1 MPEKSEPQPSP
12 CHRWKKFFGVLFVF
26 VFALGIW
33 ANGPGAR
40 WAVEAALA
48 NHLEKQNLSGD
59 FTVSGSLLDGLS
71 LENIALTSDGL
82 IQKAEAS
89 KVALS
94 WSLSSLLS
102 KELREIEIADLVIYL
117 DFDAPRPSSPEAP
130 SSPAEDPAHLSETL
144 NLVRGFLQPAKITI
158 TQMDFKAKASE
169 MDFGLTLAALKHSPN
184 EEHYRF
190 EDLSITDHLGR
201 TARTQSSTITWNNE
215 SISVDQLQILQVL
228 GLRALA
234 YKIDDGITTGIEL
247 AGAMLSASS
256 NLKTEFSLALNS
268 PSLDLKKAAS
278 LYDPELPVGGTLSS
292 LSLTQNEVDM
302 TGTMIQWEEQ
312 LIQSIDLNGSLNDQ
326 QIHAE
331 LDTIYKDQ
339 KISLNA
345 SGENRFEV
353 FGNETKIE
361 LNYQD
366 QLTAEGSVFL
376 NEEILESTAQL
387 SFNLTYPKVPETSGQ
402 LEFSNQKVSL
412 NAVALE
418 EIQLEANYDLQSST
432 YSAKLHGEIQNGEL
446 IHETLTGPLALGL
459 TAKGDLP
466 NEAHQ
471 GTLDLLQANLKEPQI
486 VTTATGFWDWPK
498 SVTLNNIQVLAPEG
512 DLEGALSWQ
521 DDFLTVTS
529 LNLIESGNTLLKAS
543 GKLPAPLNLKSLDDV
558 LQNDTPFEFKI
569 ASQPLSFERLR
580 KFAPIPK
587 TLKGVV
593 EANLNL
599 SGTPSEPQI
608 EGTASLIDFHQSDQ
622 PKLPPVDLRTS
633 FETENQQLILK
644 GNAREPGGPLLDI
657 NGDLAFLPAVWLKRE
672 KSPNDATINLV
683 IKSTKLDLNRIKPF
697 APSIRSI
704 SGDLETNAAI
714 SGTLAKPNYSGELTA
729 SINRMI
735 LLDSPTADF
744 RDSRLRVTAKGKT
757 ITIEPSPFMAAGG
770 TLNLGG
776 KIELAGE
783 EPVFDLS
790 LKGKHV
796 LLTRNTD
803 YTFRG
808 HPDLNLRGPL
818 SKATLSGTLAI
829 AESLIYK
836 DVEILPFGVPTTT
849 DIPRPNLPTFSSRSK
864 SKGSSLLVPAPYG
877 NWPLNITVTTAD
889 PILIR
894 GNLAKGDLTAN
905 ARILGTIGAPRPS
918 GTIVTNKLVA
928 DLPFSDLEITSAVVT
943 LKPNDYDNPI
953 ISLRGTSKVS
963 QYTVQAFLSGPVQN
977 PNLTLSSNPP
987 LPESEIMLLIATG
1000 SPSAALEDREVAS
1013 QKALQY
1019 LLEGLRR
1026 RYGNK
1031 DKSVLQ
1037 RLLKN
1042 SDQIELSLGDANQ
1055 FTDRK
1060 FSSATLKIDDQWDFT
1075 TQIDEQGQTRALVVF
1090 SIRFR

>member
-1 MPEKSEPQPSP
+1 MPEKSEPQPKP
-12 CHRWKKFFGVLFVF
+12 RHRWKKRFGVLLVLLI
-26 VFALGIW
+26 ALGIW

-40 WAVEAALA
+40 WAVETTLAAQ
-48 NHLEKQNLSGD
+48 LEKQNLSGD

-71 LENIALTSDGL
+71 LENIALKSDGL

-94 WSLSSLLS
+94 WSPSSLLS
-102 KELREIEIADLVIYL
+102 KELEEIEIANLVIYL
-117 DFDAPRPSSPEAP
+117 DFDAPRPSSPEVP
-130 SSPAEDPAHLSETL
+130 SSPAESPAPLSETL
-144 NLVRGFLQPAKITI
+144 NLVRGFLEPAKITI
-158 TQMDFKAKASE
+158 TQMDFKAKAAE

-184 EEHYRF
+184 EQHYRF

-201 TARTQSSTITWNNE
+201 TARTQSSTITWNSE
-215 SISVDQLQILQVL
+215 SISVDQLQILQAL
-228 GLRALA
+228 GLRDLA
-234 YKIDDGITTGIEL
+234 YKIDGEITTGMEL

-256 NLKTEFSLALNS
+256 NLKSEFSLALNS
-268 PSLDLKKAAS
+268 PSLDLKIAAS
-278 LYDPELPVGGTLSS
+278 LYDPELPVGGTLSK
-292 LSLTQNEVDM
+292 LSLTQNEVNL
-302 TGTMIQWEEQ
+302 TGKMLQWEER

-326 QIHAE
+326 QVRAE
-331 LDTIYKDQ
+331 LDTIYQDQ

-345 SGENRFEV
+345 SGENRFEI

-387 SFNLTYPKVPETSGQ
+387 SFNLTYPKMPETSGQ
-402 LEFSNQKVSL
+402 LKFANQKASL
-412 NAVALE
+412 DAVALE

-446 IHETLTGPLALGL
+446 IHETLTGPLALNF

-471 GTLDLLQANLKEPQI
+471 GTLDLQQANLKEPQV
-486 VTTATGFWDWPK
+486 VTTATGSWDWPK
-498 SVTLNNIQVLAPEG
+498 SVTLDNIQVFTPEG
-512 DLEGALSWQ
+512 HLEGALSWQ

-593 EANLNL
+593 EANLDL
-599 SGTPSEPQI
+599 SGTSSEPQI
-608 EGTASLIDFHQSDQ
+608 KGTASLIDFHQSDQ

-633 FETENQQLILK
+633 FETKNQQLILK
-644 GNAREPGGPLLDI
+644 GNAREPEGPLLDI
-657 NGDLAFLPAVWLKRE
+657 KGDLAFLPAVWLKRE
-672 KSPNDATINLV
+672 KSPGDATINLI
-683 IKSTKLDLNRIKPF
+683 IKSTKFDLNRIKPF
-697 APSIRSI
+697 VPSIRSV
-704 SGDLETNAAI
+704 SGDLETNATI

-735 LLDSPTADF
+735 LLDSPIADF
-744 RDSRLRVTAKGKT
+744 RDSRLRITARGKT
-757 ITIEPSPFMAAGG
+757 ITIEPSTFMAAGG

-796 LLTRNTD
+796 LLTRNAD

-808 HPDLNLRGPL
+808 HPNLNLRGPL
-818 SKATLSGTLAI
+818 SKATLSGSLAI

-864 SKGSSLLVPAPYG
+864 SKDSSLLVPAPYG

-905 ARILGTIGAPRPS
+905 ARIRGTIGTPRPS

-928 DLPFSDLEITSAVVT
+928 DLPFSDLEITTAVLT
-943 LKPNDYDNPI
+943 LQPNDYDNPI

-1013 QKALQY
+1013 KKALQY

-1055 FTDRK
+1055 FTGRK
-1060 FSSATLKIDDQWDFT
+1060 FSSATLEIDDQWDFT